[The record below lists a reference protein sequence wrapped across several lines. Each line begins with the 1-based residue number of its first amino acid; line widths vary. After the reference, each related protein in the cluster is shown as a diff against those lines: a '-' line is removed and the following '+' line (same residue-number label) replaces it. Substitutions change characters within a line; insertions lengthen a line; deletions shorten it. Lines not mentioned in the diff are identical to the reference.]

1 VTGTPDRELTRLLAR
16 AARGDGVAFRQF
28 YDATVAR
35 CYGLALS
42 LLFAPAAAEDCVADT
57 YAQVWRTAAGYDIE
71 KGTPMAWLLMICRTR
86 AIDQLRREQAQRAV
100 ISDVDADALDAP
112 VDDAAGFGA
121 WLGSGRLNAAL
132 ARLGAAEQRLVA
144 LAFGQDLTHSEIAES
159 TGIPLG
165 TVKSRLRRAL
175 HFLRQELAV
184 DEAPT

>member
-1 VTGTPDRELTRLLAR
+1 MTASPDRELIRLLAR

-28 YDATVAR
+28 YDATVPR

-42 LLFAPAAAEDCVADT
+42 LLFVPSTAEDCVAET
-57 YAQVWRTAAGYDIE
+57 YAQVWRTAASYDIE

-100 ISDVDADALDAP
+100 IADVETDALDAP
-112 VDDAAGFGA
+112 IDDDAGRGA
-121 WLGSGRLNAAL
+121 WLGSGRLRDAL
-132 ARLGAAEQRLVA
+132 ARLGAAERRLVA

-175 HFLRQELAV
+175 GILRQELAV